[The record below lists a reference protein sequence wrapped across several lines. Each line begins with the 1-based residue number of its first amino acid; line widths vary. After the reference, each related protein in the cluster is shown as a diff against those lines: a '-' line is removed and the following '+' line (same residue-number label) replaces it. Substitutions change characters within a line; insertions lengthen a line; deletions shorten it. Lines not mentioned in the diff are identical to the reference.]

1 MVIKYAHRGL
11 IKNGTISI
19 LFEKLYLLIV
29 AACTSL
35 FYSFSFSRKVEE
47 KLIFRIC
54 NKEEPEFI
62 LIHTPFNSIKTAVML
77 IAFVSSMTILYS
89 LMYFSA
95 IFLVRKKKISV
106 YGKYQRNVL
115 TLRDT
120 YLLACINQIS
130 TYIVF
135 TVAIFSKFSPDSIRF
150 IIIFVGI
157 SIILINGYILPLFVL
172 VKLYFNMPEFYS
184 NTQKNV
190 DFVFQ
195 NQAPKLIPRPQHSP
209 FSSLPYIPLKKVK
222 CHQEHPTFPNEKK
235 IPKIIISHVY

>member
-1 MVIKYAHRGL
+1 M
-11 IKNGTISI
+11 
-19 LFEKLYLLIV
+19 
-29 AACTSL
+29 
-35 FYSFSFSRKVEE
+35 
-47 KLIFRIC
+47 FRIC
-54 NKEEPEFI
+54 NKEEAEFI

-77 IAFVSSMTILYS
+77 IAFVSSMTVLYS

-184 NTQKNV
+184 KNTQMNV
-190 DFVFQ
+190 NFVFK
-195 NQAPKLIPRPQHSP
+195 NHARKLIPRPQHSP

-222 CHQEHPTFPNEKK
+222 SHQKHPTFLNEQK
-235 IPKIIISHVY
+235 IPKIIISPVY

>member
-1 MVIKYAHRGL
+1 MIKYAHRGL

-29 AACTSL
+29 AACTGL

-54 NKEEPEFI
+54 NKEEREFI
-62 LIHTPFNSIKTAVML
+62 EFKSIKTAVML

-95 IFLVRKKKISV
+95 IFLVRKKKLSV

-115 TLRDT
+115 TLKDT

-130 TYIVF
+130 AFIGF
-135 TVAIFSKFSPDSIRF
+135 TVANFFKFSPESIKF
-150 IIIFVGI
+150 SIFFLGI
-157 SIILINGYILPLFVL
+157 FMILINGYILPLYVL
-172 VKLYFNMPEFYS
+172 VKLYLNMPEFYS

-190 DFVFQ
+190 NFVFQ
-195 NQAPKLIPRPQHSP
+195 NQARKLIPRPQHSP
-209 FSSLPYIPLKKVK
+209 FSSL
-222 CHQEHPTFPNEKK
+222 TFLNEQK
-235 IPKIIISHVY
+235 IPTIIISPVD

>member
-19 LFEKLYLLIV
+19 LFEKLYFISV
-29 AACTSL
+29 AALTGL
-35 FYSFSFSRKVEE
+35 FYSVSFSRKVEE
-47 KLIFRIC
+47 KLIFKVCI
-54 NKEEPEFI
+54 KEEIELVEYNF
-62 LIHTPFNSIKTAVML
+62 IKTAVIA
-77 IAFVSSMTILYS
+77 IAFVSSMTVLSI
-89 LMYFSA
+89 LMYCSS
-95 IFLVRKKKISV
+95 IFLVRKKKVAV

-115 TLRDT
+115 TLTDT
-120 YLLACINQIS
+120 IVLACINLIS
-130 TYIVF
+130 ATIWLLM
-135 TVAIFSKFSPDSIRF
+135 ANFSKWPRNSLRF
-150 IIIFVGI
+150 RLHIIFAEMFM
-157 SIILINGYILPLFVL
+157 ILINGYVLPLFVL